1 MLLDG
6 NKLCIVFFEHK
17 KRGTVRNS
25 GVVYY
30 VDGVKQR
37 DSDYKIPSTA
47 VASIMVY
54 MGDVPAKYGDFD
66 GGVVVVETKSYFDLE
81 AERMAAK
88 KR

>member
-1 MLLDG
+1 MTEE
-6 NKLCIVFFEHK
+6 KFYF
-17 KRGTVRNS
+17 RGARNG

-37 DSDYKIPSTA
+37 DGDYKIPSTA

-66 GGVVVVETKSYFDLE
+66 RRSCSCRNQKLFRS
-81 AERMAAK
+81 
-88 KR
+88 